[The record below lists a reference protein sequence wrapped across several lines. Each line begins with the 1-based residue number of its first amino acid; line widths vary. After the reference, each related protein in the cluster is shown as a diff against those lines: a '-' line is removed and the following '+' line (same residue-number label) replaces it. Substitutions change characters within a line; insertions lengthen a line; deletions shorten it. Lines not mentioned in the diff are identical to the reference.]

1 MKKGMILWML
11 LLLMVCGGKAQ
22 AAGITANEILDKA
35 EVAMKKVNV
44 ISYCTMDE
52 TNRNTETVMDTNT
65 GVMYINYG
73 RDGDTWLDTKS
84 KMSYVSDGSTCYFLP
99 EDDVQEINAKNV
111 DFSADIDRTLNFT
124 YEGIQNYTIKGQSIA
139 CYKLSAAYSE
149 GGFRQIVYYIN
160 KDTYRI
166 AAIEESMNGVV
177 VDTTWYDYPNKALTV
192 PQEIKDKAVLM
203 TGYYFVKKKIVYM
216 VEEENNSRV
225 LYVVGSNQ
233 AKGNVKIPD
242 TIKLFGESYEVSCI
256 VEGAFYNNRKIKS
269 VTIGKNV
276 RVIEEEAFYGCKKL
290 SKVTIQSKKLKT
302 IRKKAFGKNAKTLKF
317 KVPKSKKAKYKKLI
331 KKSGLKSGFTVK

>member
-1 MKKGMILWML
+1 ML

-35 EVAMKKVNV
+35 EAAMKEVSV
-44 ISYCTMDE
+44 ISYGTMDE
-52 TNRNTETVMDTNT
+52 AHRSTETVMDTNT

-73 RDGDTWLDTKS
+73 IDGATWLDTKS
-84 KMSYVSDGSTCYFLP
+84 KISYVFDGSTYYFLP
-99 EDDVQEINAKNV
+99 EGDVQEINAENV

-139 CYKLSAAYSE
+139 CYKLSAVYSE

-160 KDTYRI
+160 KDTYRL
-166 AAIEESMNGVV
+166 AAIEEFINSVV
-177 VDTTWYDYPNKALTV
+177 VNAAWYDYPNKALTI

-203 TGYYFVKKKIVYM
+203 WGYCFVKKKIVYR
-216 VEEENNSRV
+216 VVGEDNNQV
-225 LYVVGSNQ
+225 LYVEGSSQ

-242 TIKLFGESYEVSCI
+242 AIKLYGKNYEVRYI
-256 VEGAFYNNRKIKS
+256 GEEAFYNNRKIKS
-269 VTIGKNV
+269 VTLGKNV
-276 RVIEEEAFYGCKKL
+276 REIGAEAFYGCKKL

-302 IRKKAFGKNAKTLKF
+302 IGEKAFYKNAKTLKF
-317 KVPKSKKAKYKKLI
+317 KVPKGKKAKYKKLI

>member
-1 MKKGMILWML
+1 MKKGIIIWML

-35 EVAMKKVNV
+35 EAAMKKVNV
-44 ISYCTMDE
+44 ISYCTMDLAS
-52 TNRNTETVMDTNT
+52 RDTETVMDKNT

-73 RDGDTWLDTKS
+73 ANDDTWVDTKS
-84 KMSYVSDGSTCYFLP
+84 KISYVSDGSTYYFWP
-99 EDDVQEINAKNV
+99 EDDIEINAENM
-111 DFSADIDRTLNFT
+111 DFSTDIDRTLNFT

-149 GGFRQIVYYIN
+149 GGFRQMVYYIN

-166 AAIEESMNGVV
+166 VAIEESMNGVAV
-177 VDTTWYDYPNKALTV
+177 NTSWYDYPNKALTI

-203 TGYYFVKKKIVYM
+203 PGYYFTKKKVSYIVLK
-216 VEEENNSRV
+216 ENNSRV
-225 LYVVGSNQ
+225 LYVVGSDQ

-242 TIKLFGESYEVSCI
+242 TIKLFGESYEVSGI
-256 VEGAFYNNRKIKS
+256 EEGAFYNNRKIKS

-302 IRKKAFGKNAKTLKF
+302 IGKKAFYKNAKTLKF